1 MHLNQSRYGWSKV
14 ALLYDNNE
22 SLLSLRELLHMVGTQ
37 VARSDLP
44 PPLALLMHGGQEGEA
59 LSLITRQL
67 VNDWEEGYRG
77 TLREVET

>member
-1 MHLNQSRYGWSKV
+1 
-14 ALLYDNNE
+14 
-22 SLLSLRELLHMVGTQ
+22 
-37 VARSDLP
+37 
-44 PPLALLMHGGQEGEA
+44 MHGSQEGEA

>member
-22 SLLSLRELLHMVGTQ
+22 SLLSLRELLHLVGTQ

-44 PPLALLMHGGQEGEA
+44 PLALLMLGSQDGEA

>member
-1 MHLNQSRYGWSKV
+1 
-14 ALLYDNNE
+14 
-22 SLLSLRELLHMVGTQ
+22 MVG
-37 VARSDLP
+37 ARLRYSTTTMRAFLVFASCCTWWEP
-44 PPLALLMHGGQEGEA
+44 RWLALTFPPLALLMHGSQEGEA